1 MFDDPGDVSDAVGV
15 GIPEA
20 LWVNLIENGVGQPSF
35 VCFMPG
41 IRPAAVFDNV
51 CNYALQYNH

>member
-1 MFDDPGDVSDAVGV
+1 MTAAHAVSPAVYAGL
-15 GIPEA
+15 PCCS
-20 LWVNLIENGVGQPSF
+20 PCRF